1 MSSQDIYDI
10 AAKLQRIAEGDLNQG
25 AGPKFVGY
33 LKGTDPASDIP
44 GKLVGDSA
52 DDTALARKMS
62 QVEQDHTK
70 ELDQQVESLY
80 QELAR
85 RKAQEPVTEKWSE
98 KYKRS
103 INCANPRGF
112 SQRAHCAG
120 RKKTESAVSEAAIG
134 EDIMVKGSA
143 RDLKDFLDTVS
154 KEKRT
159 DTDLKKKDSNRGGDS
174 LKPVDRVTIGPNGEK
189 TADICG
195 NMADGFVVKV
205 DEKEIGTGF
214 NSLADARKA
223 IDQVHEQ
230 MMEQSATPA
239 TEDYMEE
246 R

>member
-25 AGPKFVGY
+25 RGPKFVGY
-33 LKGTDPASDIP
+33 LRGTDPASDIP

-52 DDTALARKMS
+52 QDTALARKMS
-62 QVEQDHTK
+62 QVEQDHTA
-70 ELDQQVESLY
+70 ELDQQVEALY
-80 QELAR
+80 QELAN
-85 RKAQEPVTEKWSE
+85 KKSQEPVTEKWSE

-103 INCANPRGF
+103 INCADPKGF

-120 RKKTESAVSEAAIG
+120 RRKNESAVAESAIG
-134 EDIMVKGSA
+134 EDIVVKGSA

-154 KEKRT
+154 KEKKT
-159 DTDLKKKDSNRGGDS
+159 DTDLKHKDSNRGGDS

-189 TADICG
+189 TVDICG
-195 NMADGFVVKV
+195 NIDDGFVIKV
-205 DEKEIGTGF
+205 DEKEIGSGF
-214 NSLADARKA
+214 SNLDDARRA

-230 MMEQSATPA
+230 MMEQSTEPA
-239 TEDYMEE
+239 KEDYLEE

>member
-1 MSSQDIYDI
+1 MNNQDIYRI
-10 AAKLQRIAEGDLNQG
+10 AEKLQRIAEGDLNQG

-52 DDTALARKMS
+52 DNTALARKMS
-62 QVEQDHTK
+62 QIQQEQVT
-70 ELDQQVESLY
+70 ELDQQVETLY
-80 QELAR
+80 QELD
-85 RKAQEPVTEKWSE
+85 KKKTQEPVTEKWSE
-98 KYKRS
+98 KYKKS

-112 SQRAHCAG
+112 SQKAHCAG
-120 RKKTESAVSEAAIG
+120 REKNESAVAESAIG
-134 EDIMVKGSA
+134 EDIVVKGSA
-143 RDLKDFLDTVS
+143 RDLKDFLDTVA
-154 KEKRT
+154 KDKKP
-159 DTDLKKKDSNRGGDS
+159 DTDLKTKDSNRGGDS

-195 NMADGFVVKV
+195 NMTDGFVVKV

-214 NSLADARKA
+214 ASLADAKRA

-230 MMEQSATPA
+230 MMEQHTKPVAQ
-239 TEDYMEE
+239 DYMEE

>member
-1 MSSQDIYDI
+1 MSNQDIYRI
-10 AAKLQRIAEGDLNQG
+10 AEKLQRIAEGDLNQG

-52 DDTALARKMS
+52 DNTALARKMS
-62 QVEQDHTK
+62 QVEQ
-70 ELDQQVESLY
+70 EQVQQLDQQVETLY
-80 QELAR
+80 QELDK
-85 RKAQEPVTEKWSE
+85 RKSQKPVTEKWSE
-98 KYKRS
+98 KYKKS

-120 RKKTESAVSEAAIG
+120 RKKTESSVAESAIG

-195 NMADGFVVKV
+195 NMTDGFVIKV

-214 NSLADARKA
+214 ASLADAKRA

-230 MMEQSATPA
+230 MMEQSSAP
-239 TEDYMEE
+239 EIQDYMEE

>member
-44 GKLVGDSA
+44 SKLVGDSA
-52 DDTALARKMS
+52 NDTALARKMS
-62 QVEQDHTK
+62 QVEQDHTS
-70 ELDQQVESLY
+70 ELDQQVESLF
-80 QELAR
+80 QELAKK
-85 RKAQEPVTEKWSE
+85 KAQEPVTEKWSQ

-112 SQRAHCAG
+112 SQKAHCAG
-120 RKKTESAVSEAAIG
+120 RKKNESAVSEAAIG
-134 EDIMVKGSA
+134 EDIVVKGSA
-143 RDLKDFLDTVS
+143 KDLKDFLDTVS

-159 DTDLKKKDSNRGGDS
+159 DTDLKHKNSNRGGDS

-189 TADICG
+189 IADICG
-195 NMADGFVVKV
+195 NMTDGFVIKV
-205 DEKEIGTGF
+205 DEKEIGSGF
-214 NSLADARKA
+214 DNLADARRA

-230 MMEQSATPA
+230 MMEQHTEP
-239 TEDYMEE
+239 TKEDYMEE